1 MVDIKN
7 KAGRVIGKLPPYT
20 AAEQR
25 ELERIASGAP
35 VAFTSHRNPPDRTAP
50 QLPGARKAVPPRA

>member
-7 KAGRVIGKLPPYT
+7 KAGRVIGKLPPYSK
-20 AAEQR
+20 AEQR

-35 VAFTSHRNPPDRTAP
+35 VLFTSHRSPPDRSV
-50 QLPGARKAVPPRA
+50 LREVSEKEVG